1 MINKK
6 IFSILLLFSITMFSS
21 TSYADS
27 VNTSI
32 SGNESVAI
40 KTSSVES
47 KTPSETTNIKKSN
60 DITWNGR
67 EDTITY
73 ANFLKEVDNNKVKS
87 VIFSADIME
96 NLQARVLFKDGE
108 QKKVYLV
115 SRNLDTFAETLKSKG
130 VDVDVVKSFSDLENE
145 SKSPI
150 ENGLMTILSLLKT
163 LAYLV
168 MYIVIFVA
176 IMMFVQRKMLGFSS
190 KKNQKINPKDI
201 DVTFNDIAGNDEA
214 KKDIME
220 VVEFMKN
227 KNKYDK
233 LGAKLPRGIL
243 LSGDPGNGKTM
254 LAKAI
259 AKECD
264 AAFFQASGSEFIE
277 VFAGLGASRV
287 RDLFKKARKSKR
299 AVIFID
305 EIDTIGGKRGN
316 IRSHSEGEQTLNQ
329 LLTEMDGFNSHKHE
343 ILVVAATNR
352 IDVLD
357 EALLRPGRF
366 DRKIMINK
374 PSHQGR
380 IDILNVY
387 LNKVKIETEGSLDP
401 NIDVDIISRL
411 TVGFSGAE
419 LANLVNE
426 ALIRAAKKDS
436 NCLTQQDL
444 LDARNKILLGDPR
457 ADIKMVEKERRI
469 TAIHESGHAIVSLVV
484 SKDPIE
490 TVTITPHGMALGFVL
505 RVPEKENWMV
515 SKDSLNKEMQV
526 LMGGR
531 AAEDLILG
539 ENTTG
544 AMSDMEKAYE
554 MAMSMTTKWGMGE
567 VLANIS
573 VKELN
578 SLSDGTRKDVD
589 REVIELVRSN
599 YDQAKTIL
607 SRYPKVMDRMVSILM
622 EKESIDKDDVVK
634 IWKEETDEDPYW
646 IKIQPYSL

>member
-6 IFSILLLFSITMFSS
+6 IFSILLFSITMFSG

-27 VNTSI
+27 VSTSL
-32 SGNESVAI
+32 SGNENVPI

-60 DITWNGR
+60 DITWNGK

-73 ANFLKEVDNNKVKS
+73 ADFLKEVDNNKVKS

-150 ENGLMTILSLLKT
+150 ENGLMTILSLFKT

-578 SLSDGTRKDVD
+578 NLSDGTRKDVD

-634 IWKEETDEDPYW
+634 IWKEETNEDPYW

>member
-6 IFSILLLFSITMFSS
+6 IFSILLFSITMFSS

-60 DITWNGR
+60 NITWNGR

-73 ANFLKEVDNNKVKS
+73 ADFLKEVDNNKVKS

>member
-1 MINKK
+1 
-6 IFSILLLFSITMFSS
+6 MFSG

-27 VNTSI
+27 VSTSI
-32 SGNESVAI
+32 SGNENVPI

-60 DITWNGR
+60 DITWNGK

-73 ANFLKEVDNNKVKS
+73 ADFLKEVDNNKVKS

-150 ENGLMTILSLLKT
+150 ENGLMTILSLFKT

-578 SLSDGTRKDVD
+578 NLSDGTRKDVD

-634 IWKEETDEDPYW
+634 IWKEETNEDPYW

>member
-1 MINKK
+1 MINKN
-6 IFSILLLFSITMFSS
+6 IFSVLLFSISLIAGNA
-21 TSYADS
+21 YADNAS
-27 VNTSI
+27 IENTSDTQ
-32 SGNESVAI
+32 I
-40 KTSSVES
+40 KTSSVEQ
-47 KTPSETTNIKKSN
+47 KKSTEIKTIKEN
-60 DITWNGR
+60 ENISWNGK
-67 EDTITY
+67 EDIISY
-73 ANFLKEVDNNKVKS
+73 ASFLKDVDDGKVKS

-96 NLQARVLFKDGE
+96 NLQARVLFKDGS

-130 VDVDVVKSFSDLENE
+130 VNVDVVKSFSELESE

-150 ENGLMTILSLLKT
+150 ENGLMTALSLLKT

-176 IMMFVQRKMLGFSS
+176 IMMFVQRKMLGLSS

-201 DVTFNDIAGNDEA
+201 DITFNDIAGNDEA
-214 KKDIME
+214 KRDIME

-264 AAFFQASGSEFIE
+264 AAFFQVSGSEFIE

-380 IDILNVY
+380 MDILNVY
-387 LNKVKIETEGSLDP
+387 LNKVKIETQGSLDE
-401 NIDVDIISRL
+401 NIDVDVLSRL

-426 ALIRAAKKDS
+426 ALIRAAKKGS
-436 NCLTQQDL
+436 SCLTQQDL

-554 MAMSMTTKWGMGE
+554 MAMAMTTRWGMGE

-573 VKELN
+573 IKELN
-578 SLSDGTRKDVD
+578 SLSDGTRKDID

-607 SRYPKVMDRMVSILM
+607 SRYPKVMDKMVSILM
-622 EKESIDKDDVVK
+622 EKESIDKEDIIK
-634 IWKEETDEDPYW
+634 IWKEETNEDPYW

>member
-6 IFSILLLFSITMFSS
+6 IFSILLFSITMFSS

-73 ANFLKEVDNNKVKS
+73 ADFLKEVDNNKVKS

-646 IKIQPYSL
+646 IKTQPYSL

>member
-6 IFSILLLFSITMFSS
+6 IFSILLFSITMFSG

-27 VNTSI
+27 VSTSI
-32 SGNESVAI
+32 SGNENVPI

-60 DITWNGR
+60 DITWNGK

-73 ANFLKEVDNNKVKS
+73 ADFLKEVDNNKVKS
-87 VIFSADIME
+87 VIFSADMME

-115 SRNLDTFAETLKSKG
+115 SRNLDTFAEKLKSKG

-578 SLSDGTRKDVD
+578 NLSDGTRKDVD

-634 IWKEETDEDPYW
+634 IWKEETNEDPYW

>member
-6 IFSILLLFSITMFSS
+6 IFSILLFSITMFSG

-27 VNTSI
+27 VSTSI
-32 SGNESVAI
+32 SGNENVPI

-60 DITWNGR
+60 DITWNGK

-73 ANFLKEVDNNKVKS
+73 ADFLKEVDNNKVKS

-150 ENGLMTILSLLKT
+150 ENGLMTILSLFKT

-176 IMMFVQRKMLGFSS
+176 IMMFVQIKMLGFSS

-578 SLSDGTRKDVD
+578 NLSDGTRKDVD

-634 IWKEETDEDPYW
+634 IWKEETNEDPYW

>member
-6 IFSILLLFSITMFSS
+6 IFSILLFSITMFSG

-27 VNTSI
+27 VSTSI
-32 SGNESVAI
+32 SGNENVPI

-60 DITWNGR
+60 NITWNGK

-73 ANFLKEVDNNKVKS
+73 ADFLKEVDNNKVKS

-150 ENGLMTILSLLKT
+150 ENGLMTILSLFKT

-578 SLSDGTRKDVD
+578 NLSDGTRKDVD

-634 IWKEETDEDPYW
+634 IWKEETNEDPYW

>member
-1 MINKK
+1 MIKRN
-6 IFSILLLFSITMFSS
+6 IFSILLLSLSLTAGNV
-21 TSYADS
+21 YADS
-27 VNTSI
+27 RVENNSQT
-32 SGNESVAI
+32 VT
-40 KTSSVES
+40 TSSVEVNVEKS
-47 KTPSETTNIKKSN
+47 KDKIQEKDIAPAWDGKEKTVSYADFIKS
-60 DITWNGR
+60 
-67 EDTITY
+67 
-73 ANFLKEVDNNKVKS
+73 VDEGKIQT

-96 NLQARVLFKDGE
+96 NLQARVLFKDGQ

-115 SRNLDTFAETLKSKG
+115 SRNLDTFADTLKSKG
-130 VDVDVVKSFSDLENE
+130 VRVDVVKSFSDLESE
-145 SKSPI
+145 SKSSV
-150 ENGLMTILSLLKT
+150 ENGLMIAFSLLKT

-176 IMMFVQRKMLGFSS
+176 IMMFVQKKMLGMSS
-190 KKNQKINPKDI
+190 RKNKKIDPKDI
-201 DVTFNDIAGNDEA
+201 DITFNDIAGNDEA
-214 KKDIME
+214 KRDIME

-227 KNKYDK
+227 KKKYDK

-264 AAFFQASGSEFIE
+264 ASFFQASGSEFIE

-401 NIDVDIISRL
+401 NIDVDVLSRL

-426 ALIRAAKKDS
+426 ALIRAAKKGS
-436 NCLTQQDL
+436 NYLTQQDL

-554 MAMSMTTKWGMGE
+554 MAMSMATRWGMGE

-573 VKELN
+573 IKDLN
-578 SLSDGTRKDVD
+578 TLSDGTRKDVD
-589 REVIELVRSN
+589 REVIELVRAN
-599 YDQAKTIL
+599 YDTAKTIL

-622 EKESIDKDDVVK
+622 ERESIDKEEVIK
-634 IWKEETDEDPYW
+634 IWKEETNEDPYW
-646 IKIQPYSL
+646 IKHKPYSM

>member
-6 IFSILLLFSITMFSS
+6 IFSILLFSITMFSS

>member
-6 IFSILLLFSITMFSS
+6 IFSILLFSITMFSS

-60 DITWNGR
+60 DITWNGK

-73 ANFLKEVDNNKVKS
+73 ADFLKEVDNNKVKS

-96 NLQARVLFKDGE
+96 NLQARVLFKGGE

-150 ENGLMTILSLLKT
+150 ENGFMTILSLLKT

>member
-1 MINKK
+1 MIKRN
-6 IFSILLLFSITMFSS
+6 IFSILLLSLSLTAGNV
-21 TSYADS
+21 YADS
-27 VNTSI
+27 RVENNSQT
-32 SGNESVAI
+32 VT
-40 KTSSVES
+40 TSSVEVNVEKS
-47 KTPSETTNIKKSN
+47 KDKIQEKDIAPAWDGKEKTVSYADFIKN
-60 DITWNGR
+60 
-67 EDTITY
+67 
-73 ANFLKEVDNNKVKS
+73 VDEGKIQT

-96 NLQARVLFKDGE
+96 NLQARVLFKDGQ

-115 SRNLDTFAETLKSKG
+115 SRNLDTFADTLKSKG
-130 VDVDVVKSFSDLENE
+130 VRVDVVKSFSDLESE
-145 SKSPI
+145 SKSSV
-150 ENGLMTILSLLKT
+150 ENGLMIAFSLLKT

-176 IMMFVQRKMLGFSS
+176 IMMFVQKKMLGMSS
-190 KKNQKINPKDI
+190 RKNKKIDPKDI
-201 DVTFNDIAGNDEA
+201 DITFNDIAGNDEA
-214 KKDIME
+214 KRDIME

-227 KNKYDK
+227 KKKYDK

-264 AAFFQASGSEFIE
+264 ASFFQASGSEFIE

-401 NIDVDIISRL
+401 NIDVDVLSRL

-426 ALIRAAKKDS
+426 ALIRAAKKGS
-436 NCLTQQDL
+436 NYLTQQDL

-554 MAMSMTTKWGMGE
+554 MAMSMATRWGMGE

-573 VKELN
+573 IKDLN
-578 SLSDGTRKDVD
+578 TLSDGTRKDVD
-589 REVIELVRSN
+589 REVIELVRAN
-599 YDQAKTIL
+599 YDTAKTIL

-622 EKESIDKDDVVK
+622 ERESIDKEEVIK
-634 IWKEETDEDPYW
+634 IWKEETNEDPYW
-646 IKIQPYSL
+646 IKHKPYSM